1 MSTLEDVVRLLPDYE
16 LGAELG
22 RGNFGV
28 VWRARHRQLERDAAV
43 KQLAAPTVGDDTV
56 EARFRREAR
65 LLASLDHPHV
75 VRVYDYREDAAV
87 RLLVMELLTGGTL
100 ADRHAA
106 GMTLSAAV
114 ASVMAAASGLHY
126 VHEHGVLHRDVKPEN
141 LMFDG
146 AGTLKVTDF
155 GIARSDGVQATAV
168 GLTRAG
174 EFFGT
179 PAYIAPEQA
188 APSFGG
194 GWPPVGP
201 AADQYA
207 LAAVLYELLSGRFT
221 HDPTDGWIRLCTLR
235 MNDEATPLRTWV
247 PELAAPVE
255 AVVMRALRRDP
266 ADRYPSVEAFGV
278 ALGRAMTAA
287 YGRDW
292 YTDSSVAIR
301 DPGPIRDAAGVSLAG
316 TTVPEPEPARSSPRT
331 ARLVA
336 LFVVVFLLAAGA
348 TVAVLALRDNG
359 GKQATPPGSVAP
371 ADLPL
376 QLTRVWSAATR
387 GNVIA
392 SPAEAGGTIVVGSED
407 ESVYGFDAATGAVRW
422 QASTDAPIQG
432 SAAIS
437 GSTAYVGS
445 LDGYIYALDAT
456 NGKPVWKHQL
466 PLEVVSTPVVSGG
479 LVLVGAD
486 GLYALDATDGT
497 ERWHAPTGD
506 VLSSPSVAN
515 GAVVFGSSDG
525 NVYGAPVAT
534 GAPLW
539 RVRTGGPVRSSPTV
553 ANGTV
558 YVGSDDSSL
567 YAIDLADPG
576 VRWKRALGAPVKSS
590 PVVTEGVVVVGTD
603 AGRLVALRT
612 ANGSVAWTLST
623 PRGIHSSPRVLR
635 HLVVV
640 GADDGNVYAV
650 RASDG
655 VLQGRYATGAP
666 VVSSPLVVGTT
677 VYVGSQ
683 DHRVHAIGG
692 FG

>member
-1 MSTLEDVVRLLPDYE
+1 M
-16 LGAELG
+16 
-22 RGNFGV
+22 
-28 VWRARHRQLERDAAV
+28 
-43 KQLAAPTVGDDTV
+43 
-56 EARFRREAR
+56 
-65 LLASLDHPHV
+65 
-75 VRVYDYREDAAV
+75 YDYREDADV

-106 GMTLSAAV
+106 GMTLAAAV

-146 AGTLKVTDF
+146 SGTLKVTDF
-155 GIARSDGVQATAV
+155 GIARPDAMQANAV

-266 ADRYPSVEAFGV
+266 AERYPSVEAFGV
-278 ALGRAMTAA
+278 ALGQAMTAA

-292 YTDSSVAIR
+292 YTGSSVAIR

-316 TTVPEPEPARSSPRT
+316 TTVLEPEPARPLRT
-331 ARLVA
+331 ARLVV

-348 TVAVLALRDNG
+348 TVAALALRDDG
-359 GKQATPPGSVAP
+359 AEQATPPDSVAP

-376 QLTRVWSAATR
+376 RLTPVWSAATR
-387 GNVIA
+387 GKVIA
-392 SPAEAGGTIVVGSED
+392 SPSEASGTIVVGSED
-407 ESVYGFDAATGAVRW
+407 ESVYGFDAVSGAVRW
-422 QASTDAPIQG
+422 RATTDAPVQG

-437 GSTAYVGS
+437 GTTAYVGS
-445 LDGYIYALDAT
+445 LDGNIYAIDAT
-456 NGKPVWKHQL
+456 NGTPIWKHQL

-497 ERWHAPTGD
+497 ERWHVPTGD
-506 VLSSPSVAN
+506 VLSSPLVAN
-515 GAVVFGSSDG
+515 GTVVFGSSDG
-525 NVYGAPVAT
+525 NVYGAPLAT
-534 GAPLW
+534 GSPLW
-539 RVRTGGPVRSSPTV
+539 HVTTGGPVRSSP
-553 ANGTV
+553 ALAGGTV

-567 YAIDLADPG
+567 YAIDLADRG

-590 PVVTEGVVVVGTD
+590 PAVTDGVVTVGTD

-612 ANGSVAWTLST
+612 TNGSVAWALST
-623 PRGIHSSPRVLR
+623 ARGIHSSPKVLG

-683 DHRVHAIGG
+683 DRRVYAIGG

>member
-16 LGAELG
+16 LGSELG

-43 KQLAAPTVGDDTV
+43 KQLAAPSTGDDSI

-75 VRVYDYREDAAV
+75 VRVYDYREDADV

-100 ADRHAA
+100 SDRHAA
-106 GMTLSAAV
+106 GMTLAAAV
-114 ASVMAAASGLHY
+114 ASVMAAASGLHH

-146 AGTLKVTDF
+146 GGTLKVTDF

-221 HDPTDGWIRLCTLR
+221 HDPSDGWIRLCTLR

-255 AVVMRALRRDP
+255 AVVTRALRRDP

-278 ALGRAMTAA
+278 ALGQAMTAS
-287 YGRDW
+287 YGPDW

-316 TTVPEPEPARSSPRT
+316 AVVPDPGPARHPRT

-336 LFVVVFLLAAGA
+336 LFVVVFLLAAGV
-348 TVAVLALRDNG
+348 TVSVLARRDDGN
-359 GKQATPPGSVAP
+359 KQVTPPGSVAP

-376 QLTRVWSAATR
+376 RLTRVWSKATR
-387 GNVIA
+387 GNVVA
-392 SPAEAGGTIVVGSED
+392 SPASAGGTIVVGSED
-407 ESVYGFDAATGAVRW
+407 ETVYGFDAASGAVRW
-422 QASTDAPIQG
+422 HASTDAPVQG
-432 SAAIS
+432 SAAIA
-437 GSTAYVGS
+437 GTTAYVGS
-445 LDGYIYALDAT
+445 LDGNIYAFDTT
-456 NGKPVWKHQL
+456 NGRQIWKHPL
-466 PLEVVSTPVVSGG
+466 PLEVVSTPAVSDG
-479 LVLVGAD
+479 LVVVGAD
-486 GLYALDATDGT
+486 GLYALDASTG
-497 ERWHAPTGD
+497 EQRWHAPAGD
-506 VLSSPSVAN
+506 VLSSPTVVN
-515 GAVVFGSSDG
+515 GTVVFGSSDG
-525 NVYGAPVAT
+525 KVYGVVLAT
-534 GAPLW
+534 GAPVW
-539 RVRTGGPVRSSPTV
+539 QVTTGGPVRSSPAV
-553 ANGTV
+553 VGGRA
-558 YVGSDDSSL
+558 YIGSDDSSL
-567 YAIDLADPG
+567 YAIDLATRR
-576 VRWKRALGAPVKSS
+576 VAWKQPLGAPVKSS
-590 PVVTEGVVVVGTD
+590 PVVTDGLVAVGTD
-603 AGRLVALRT
+603 AGRLAALRT
-612 ANGSVAWTLST
+612 TNGTIAWSLST
-623 PRGIHSSPRVLR
+623 ARGIHSSPRVLGR
-635 HLVVV
+635 LLVV

-650 RASDG
+650 RSSDG
-655 VLQGRYATGAP
+655 VLEGRYRTGAP